1 MWFQSLNNRFSNHHI
16 CGLNAPRGNLP
27 IKDCDYGN
35 DKKVDCTLLIS
46 PLPIWVAS
54 AHQKANN
61 KMQANA
67 SIAKDLCSADKVTVK
82 FGRASITSANLL
94 GTRGLL
100 RDQPATM
107 CCLLPDSRQAD
118 AESRVTSAAMRE
130 LPHNDLG
137 GEKITCGTA
146 QDLHSVRAK

>member
-1 MWFQSLNNRFSNHHI
+1 MPKIAFDKISLWFQSLNNRFSNHHI

-35 DKKVDCTLLIS
+35 GKKVDCTLLIS

-82 FGRASITSANLL
+82 FGRASITSANL
-94 GTRGLL
+94 
-100 RDQPATM
+100 
-107 CCLLPDSRQAD
+107 S
-118 AESRVTSAAMRE
+118 
-130 LPHNDLG
+130 G
-137 GEKITCGTA
+137 GARCTT
-146 QDLHSVRAK
+146 